1 VLWYKAWLET
11 RWRFLIGLALLL
23 CSSGAMV
30 LIYPRLTELI
40 SLVPPNGGGQ
50 FTSEI
55 REAMEIQHTYR
66 GYIWYQWFRQNLPQ
80 WGTVFAV
87 LLGAAGPLSAPAGAL
102 FTLSLPVSRARLL
115 GVRTAT
121 ALAEVF
127 ALSFGSSLL
136 IPLLSAAIGQHYA
149 IADAVIHSACFFVAV
164 SAFFMVAVF
173 FSTIFDDP
181 WRPPL
186 LALAVAVVL
195 SLLNRAFR
203 RPAYSGF
210 GVMSAES
217 YFRSGHLP
225 WLGLL
230 AIAVVSAALYGVAV
244 AMLRRRDF

>member
-1 VLWYKAWLET
+1 MLWYKAWLET

-23 CSSGAMV
+23 CSSGAVV
-30 LIYPRLTELI
+30 LMYPRLTELI
-40 SLVPPNGGGQ
+40 SLGPPNGGGPL
-50 FTSEI
+50 TAEI
-55 REAMEIQHTYR
+55 RQAMEIERTYR
-66 GYIWYQWFRQNLPQ
+66 GYIWYQWFRENLPQ

-102 FTLSLPVSRARLL
+102 FTLSLPVPRARLL
-115 GVRTAT
+115 VVRTAT

-127 ALSFGSSLL
+127 ALTFVSSLL

-149 IADAVIHSACFFVAV
+149 IADAVIYSASFFVAV
-164 SAFFMVAVF
+164 SAFLMLAVF

-186 LALAVAVVL
+186 IALAIAAVL
-195 SLLNRAFR
+195 SSLNRVFG
-203 RPAYSGF
+203 RPPYSGF
-210 GVMSAES
+210 GLMSAES

-230 AIAVVSAALYGVAV
+230 AIAAVTAMLYGASV
-244 AMLRRRDF
+244 AMLKRRDF